1 MKKEKQKAVKTTLYD
16 IILKA
21 FRDAGYTVEEE
32 SWVESVGYSV
42 PTREYWFD
50 VQFFPKEMENGA
62 KGYTSHFYFA
72 DNKNVLKQHIIYEN
86 EYTIHKESK
95 TIAQ

>member
-16 IILKA
+16 IMLKA

-42 PTREYWFD
+42 PTMEYWFD
-50 VQFFPKEMENGA
+50 VQFVPKEITHKS
-62 KGYTSHFYFA
+62 KGHTSSFYFA
-72 DNKNVLKQHIIYEN
+72 DNKNVLKSHTLYEN
-86 EYTIHKESK
+86 EYTIHEESK